1 MIGNGFG
8 DNNVSFQ
15 FQSYYLVVRLGRE
28 PHGLD
33 RAVVEVET
41 ELDAFVEGELRL
53 PRAVDVRVLLGLHP
67 ALVVVQRRLD
77 HSVTDRLHAQWS
89 NVENHHNFLSGLE
102 DHAHLGNDVFG
113 VLGAF
118 QVEFAGDVGE
128 IDPGVGQRDGPDCR
142 LDDVMAQPQDEGIS
156 VVVAELLRVSL
167 QHRLK
172 LFDVAGPHGFKGQ
185 SG

>member
-8 DNNVSFQ
+8 DNNVS

-41 ELDAFVEGELRL
+41 ELDALVEGELRL

-77 HSVTDRLHAQWS
+77 HSVTDRLHMRSGRTLKIIIIFYQVLKIMRTLAMMYS
-89 NVENHHNFLSGLE
+89 ASSGLSK
-102 DHAHLGNDVFG
+102 L
-113 VLGAF
+113 
-118 QVEFAGDVGE
+118 
-128 IDPGVGQRDGPDCR
+128 
-142 LDDVMAQPQDEGIS
+142 S
-156 VVVAELLRVSL
+156 LLATSER
-167 QHRLK
+167 
-172 LFDVAGPHGFKGQ
+172 
-185 SG
+185 